1 MTSPL
6 LNSQIVFVYKLFE
19 IYQQVAFA
27 FSKNIWVLF
36 KLSIY
41 LKIINNLFCI
51 ILLSHNIFPLNSRVL
66 LFSSSFFF
74 GRRFETS
81 LTLIYLC
88 LSCIFF
94 SKQARLSFLPA
105 FFYSTSSSCAF
116 SFLSIFFHHL
126 LFFSSSFSFPSHKL
140 TFHRSCVFF

>member
-74 GRRFETS
+74 LEEGLRPVWHWSICVYHVFS
-81 LTLIYLC
+81 LVNRQDC
-88 LSCIFF
+88 LFSLHFF
-94 SKQARLSFLPA
+94 TRHLPLVLLASFQSS
-105 FFYSTSSSCAF
+105 FIISSSLAP
-116 SFLSIFFHHL
+116 H
-126 LFFSSSFSFPSHKL
+126 FPSHPI
-140 TFHRSCVFF
+140 S